1 MEKLE
6 LSKQAKS
13 LKIGEYEHSKSGK
26 LYNVLGVG
34 RHSETLEEMVVYQ
47 ATYGE
52 KITWARP
59 LGMFLGE
66 VEINGTKMPRFK
78 YIGK

>member
-6 LSKQAKS
+6 FSQPAKS

-26 LYNVLGVG
+26 RYNVLGVG
-34 RHSETLEEMVVYQ
+34 RNSETLEELVVYQ
-47 ATYGE
+47 ATYGK
-52 KITWARP
+52 KIIWVRP
-59 LGMFLGE
+59 LEMFLGE

-78 YIGK
+78 YVEK